1 MIGVLEQ
8 FAPHQAEL
16 RRRFIRCCVAVLLTS
31 SVAYLCKDEL
41 AAWCMRPL
49 HLAYPEV
56 GKLVYTKL
64 TDALFSYLKL
74 SLLIGLAVS
83 FPYLLYQVWL
93 FVAPGLLEREKRMV
107 RIIVLWA
114 TLLFLAG
121 AAFAFFVAL
130 PQMLIF
136 FMSYASPTLQPML
149 KLGLYL
155 SFTVRM
161 TLAFGIAFE
170 IPFLM
175 VMATRTGLLKRDH
188 FRQKRIPFYIAIAVL
203 SFLLTT
209 GEITAT
215 VLLALPLFVLYEAG
229 IVSCRVFGARQNDVA
244 DRTTIS

>member
-1 MIGVLEQ
+1 MIEVLEQ

-16 RRRFIRCCVAVLLTS
+16 RRRLIHCCAAVLLTS
-31 SVAYLCKDEL
+31 TIAYLCKDEL
-41 AAWCMRPL
+41 TAWCMRPL
-49 HLAYPEV
+49 YLAYPQM

-64 TDALFSYLKL
+64 TDAFLSYLKL
-74 SLLIGLAVS
+74 SLLVGVTVA

-93 FVAPGLLEREKRMV
+93 FVAPGLLEREKRTV
-107 RIIVLWA
+107 RTIVLWA
-114 TLLFLAG
+114 SLLFLAG

-130 PQMLIF
+130 PRMLHF

-155 SFTVRM
+155 TFTARM
-161 TLAFGIAFE
+161 ALAFGIAFE

-175 VMATRTGLLKRDH
+175 VMATRAGLLKSDH

-215 VLLALPLFVLYEAG
+215 VLLALPLLALYEAG
-229 IVSCRVFGARQNDVA
+229 IMACRVFGVRRNNLP
-244 DRTTIS
+244 DRTITP

>member
-8 FAPHQAEL
+8 YAPHQAEL
-16 RRRFIRCCVAVLLTS
+16 RRRLIRCCIAVLLAST
-31 SVAYLCKDEL
+31 VAYLCKDEL
-41 AAWCMRPL
+41 TAWCMRPL
-49 HLAYPEV
+49 YLAYPQI

-64 TDALFSYLKL
+64 TDAFLSYLKL
-74 SLLIGLAVS
+74 SLLVGIAAA

-93 FVAPGLLEREKRMV
+93 FIAPGLLEREKRTL
-107 RIIVLWA
+107 RAIVLWGS
-114 TLLFLAG
+114 LLFLAG

-130 PQMLIF
+130 PRMLHF

-161 TLAFGIAFE
+161 VLAFGIAFE

-175 VMATRTGLLKRDH
+175 VMATRAGLLKSDH
-188 FRQKRIPFYIAIAVL
+188 FSQKRIPFYSAIAVL

-215 VLLALPLFVLYEAG
+215 ALLALPLFALYETG
-229 IVSCRVFGARQNDVA
+229 IVACRLFGARRSDLPDQ
-244 DRTTIS
+244 TTSP